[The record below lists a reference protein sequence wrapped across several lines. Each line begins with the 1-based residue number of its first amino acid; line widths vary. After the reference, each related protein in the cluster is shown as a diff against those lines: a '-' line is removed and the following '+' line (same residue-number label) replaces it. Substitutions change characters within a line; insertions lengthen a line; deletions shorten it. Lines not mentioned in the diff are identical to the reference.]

1 MKKHLSLIL
10 VLLPVLFLALPALAQ
25 ERKKVG
31 VVLSGGGA
39 KGVAHI
45 QALKVIEEAG
55 IPIDYIVGTSM
66 GSIIGGLYSIGYT
79 PQQLD
84 SMVRKQDWMFLL
96 SDRVKRSAMSLNERE
111 KSEKYVFSFPFTKS
125 PKDAVSGGIIKGQN
139 LANLFTELTVGYH
152 DSVDFNKLPIPFACV
167 SQNIVNGEQIV
178 FHNGILATAMRASMA
193 IPGVFTPVRKD
204 SMILI
209 DGGMINN
216 YPVDVARS
224 MGADIII
231 GVDVQNNLK
240 GIDKLNSAPDI
251 LSQIIDLTTK
261 NNHQSNVGL
270 TDTYIKVN
278 VEGYSSASFTPVAID
293 SLMHRGEV
301 AARKQWASLLA
312 LKKKIGIADTF
323 VPQSHGPYTMFSK
336 DRTLHVKEITFSDV
350 EENDKKWLMK
360 KCKLQENSRI
370 SMRQIEQALFIL
382 RGNQSYSNAS
392 YTLTDTPEGYKLN
405 FLLEKKYEKTINVGI
420 RFDSEEIA
428 SLLIN
433 ATAQLKTHIPS
444 KVSVTGR
451 LGKRYMA
458 RVDYTLEPMQ
468 QRNVNFSYMF
478 QYNDINIYDHG
489 DRAYNTTYKY
499 HSGEFGFSDVWYKNF
514 RFGFGARIEYFKY
527 KDFLFKK
534 PEFTMNVNSEYFIS
548 YFAQLRYNTFDKGYF
563 PSKGS
568 NFSGAYSLYTDNF
581 ARYNG
586 HAPFSALSASWES
599 VFSISNRLTLIPAL
613 YGRVLIGQEIPYA
626 YENALGGDVFG
637 RYLPQQLPFAGIYN
651 IELTHNSV
659 AVASLKLR
667 QRMGSKHYITLAGNF
682 ALSDD
687 NFFKILKGNRIYGC
701 SIGYGLD
708 SMFVGS
714 FIRIF
719 QSIQR
724 RGILRK
730 FRILFLRNLTRI
742 PIGCS
747 LMKQRV

>member
-240 GIDKLNSAPDI
+240 GIDKLNIAPDI

-278 VEGYSSASFTPVAID
+278 VEGYSSASFTPAAID

-708 SMFVGS
+708 SMFGPLEASLGYSNQSKDVGFYVNLGFS
-714 FIRIF
+714 F
-719 QSIQR
+719 
-724 RGILRK
+724 
-730 FRILFLRNLTRI
+730 
-742 PIGCS
+742 
-747 LMKQRV
+747 

>member
-39 KGVAHI
+39 KGVAPI

-278 VEGYSSASFTPVAID
+278 VEGYSSASFTPAAID

-637 RYLPQQLPFAGIYN
+637 RFLPQQLPFAGIYN

-708 SMFVGS
+708 SMFGPLEASLGYSNQSKDVGFYVNLGFS
-714 FIRIF
+714 F
-719 QSIQR
+719 
-724 RGILRK
+724 
-730 FRILFLRNLTRI
+730 
-742 PIGCS
+742 
-747 LMKQRV
+747 

>member
-1 MKKHLSLIL
+1 
-10 VLLPVLFLALPALAQ
+10 
-25 ERKKVG
+25 
-31 VVLSGGGA
+31 
-39 KGVAHI
+39 
-45 QALKVIEEAG
+45 
-55 IPIDYIVGTSM
+55 
-66 GSIIGGLYSIGYT
+66 
-79 PQQLD
+79 
-84 SMVRKQDWMFLL
+84 
-96 SDRVKRSAMSLNERE
+96 
-111 KSEKYVFSFPFTKS
+111 
-125 PKDAVSGGIIKGQN
+125 
-139 LANLFTELTVGYH
+139 
-152 DSVDFNKLPIPFACV
+152 
-167 SQNIVNGEQIV
+167 
-178 FHNGILATAMRASMA
+178 
-193 IPGVFTPVRKD
+193 
-204 SMILI
+204 
-209 DGGMINN
+209 
-216 YPVDVARS
+216 
-224 MGADIII
+224 
-231 GVDVQNNLK
+231 
-240 GIDKLNSAPDI
+240 
-251 LSQIIDLTTK
+251 
-261 NNHQSNVGL
+261 
-270 TDTYIKVN
+270 
-278 VEGYSSASFTPVAID
+278 
-293 SLMHRGEV
+293 MHRGEV

-489 DRAYNTTYKY
+489 DRAY
-499 HSGEFGFSDVWYKNF
+499 
-514 RFGFGARIEYFKY
+514 
-527 KDFLFKK
+527 
-534 PEFTMNVNSEYFIS
+534 FIS

-708 SMFVGS
+708 SMFGPLEASLGYSNQSKDVGFYVNLGFS
-714 FIRIF
+714 F
-719 QSIQR
+719 
-724 RGILRK
+724 
-730 FRILFLRNLTRI
+730 
-742 PIGCS
+742 
-747 LMKQRV
+747 

>member
-10 VLLPVLFLALPALAQ
+10 VLLPVLFLALPTLAQ

-278 VEGYSSASFTPVAID
+278 VEGYSSASFTPAAID

-301 AARKQWASLLA
+301 AARKQWTSLLA

-336 DRTLHVKEITFSDV
+336 DRTLHVEEITFSDV

-514 RFGFGARIEYFKY
+514 RFGFGARIEY
-527 KDFLFKK
+527 
-534 PEFTMNVNSEYFIS
+534 
-548 YFAQLRYNTFDKGYF
+548 NTFDKGYF

-708 SMFVGS
+708 SMFGPLEASLGYSNQSKDVGFYVNLGFS
-714 FIRIF
+714 F
-719 QSIQR
+719 
-724 RGILRK
+724 
-730 FRILFLRNLTRI
+730 
-742 PIGCS
+742 
-747 LMKQRV
+747 